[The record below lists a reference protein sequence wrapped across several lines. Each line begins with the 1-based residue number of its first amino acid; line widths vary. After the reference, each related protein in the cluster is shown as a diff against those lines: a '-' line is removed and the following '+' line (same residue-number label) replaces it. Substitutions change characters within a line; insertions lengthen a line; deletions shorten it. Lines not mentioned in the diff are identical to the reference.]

1 MVAIARRH
9 LGPASVRECRG
20 AQLARA
26 IGAPA
31 EPAGGV
37 AQPAARGRPAAARPA
52 RPSPRAPSPAP
63 SLAPTTTGYK
73 LAGILSAEVV
83 GGDEGFVEAPI
94 ETLVNLTKPLV
105 VKLKTRPSADVAVT
119 LTAAGTGSALRF
131 YEEDSKRPG
140 FALASDPGGTT
151 STKTIPSNTTTL
163 TVIAGALRDR
173 VNSGTS
179 FSQTVEIS
187 LDSEDPNYCC
197 GRHTASFE
205 LEVGDVDTCLLYT
218 SPSPRDRTRSRMPS
232 SA

>member
-1 MVAIARRH
+1 MTV
-9 LGPASVRECRG
+9 
-20 AQLARA
+20 
-26 IGAPA
+26 
-31 EPAGGV
+31 
-37 AQPAARGRPAAARPA
+37 
-52 RPSPRAPSPAP
+52 APSPAP

-140 FALASDPGGTT
+140 FALASDPGSTT

-205 LEVGDVDTCLLYT
+205 LEVGDVAGVAEIANVHVALFDLPVL
-218 SPSPRDRTRSRMPS
+218 DFQD
-232 SA
+232 